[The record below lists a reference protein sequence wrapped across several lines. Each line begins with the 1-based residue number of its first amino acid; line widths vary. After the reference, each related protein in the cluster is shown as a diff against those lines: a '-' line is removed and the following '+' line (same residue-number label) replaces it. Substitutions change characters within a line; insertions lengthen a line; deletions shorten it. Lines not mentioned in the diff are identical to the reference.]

1 MHNNFY
7 FLRHLSA
14 ELNKKIIGFT
24 VVSCFSQNK
33 EELIIELNNSKESF
47 FIKASLQ
54 PSFCC
59 LSFPS
64 GFSRAK
70 KNSIDL
76 FNDILIKK
84 VIGIRQFENERSFAL
99 ELEDHFVLLF
109 KMHGNQSNIVL
120 FQKEK
125 VISIF
130 RNQFQ
135 NDYEINLSDLDK
147 TIDWNKEVFLN
158 SIGNLSQTP
167 SPGSC
172 PLEPASALVV
182 REDTHHGRNNTRNLS
197 QLYLTLGKEVNKYL
211 EEKFQGQ
218 KSSEDKWIVFQETIK
233 QLENPTFYIQEKD
246 GKLSLSLLPT
256 GKIEAEFTNPIEAI
270 NEFFYKHTTSQTFL
284 TEKAK
289 ALRELKD
296 QLKGRVSYLDKNQQ
310 KVDELQN
317 DQHHQLWA
325 DLIMANMHLIKQ
337 GTEKIQLE
345 NFYTGKP
352 EEIKLKKELNAQRNA
367 EVFYRKAKNQQIE
380 IDKLNES
387 IHAKK
392 KEIEKLKLSI
402 AYVEQAEDLKLL
414 RQHIKAEPA
423 KPKNNNLKALP
434 YHTFEF
440 KGFQIWVGKNAEAN
454 DELTLKHA
462 YKEDLWVHAKDVAG
476 SHVIIKHQSGK
487 NFPKDVIERAAQLAA
502 YNSKRKTDSLCPI
515 AVTPKKFVRK
525 RKGDPAGMVV
535 VEKEEVVMVVPK
547 L

>member
-1 MHNNFY
+1 M
-7 FLRHLSA
+7 
-14 ELNKKIIGFT
+14 
-24 VVSCFSQNK
+24 
-33 EELIIELNNSKESF
+33 
-47 FIKASLQ
+47 
-54 PSFCC
+54 
-59 LSFPS
+59 SFPS

>member
-1 MHNNFY
+1 LHNNFY
-7 FLRHLSA
+7 FLRQLSA
-14 ELNKKIIGFT
+14 ELNKKITGFT

-99 ELEDHFVLLF
+99 ELEDHFLLLF
-109 KMHGNQSNIVL
+109 KMHGNQSNMVL
-120 FQKEK
+120 FQNKK

-147 TIDWNKEVFLN
+147 TIDWSKDIFLN
-158 SIGNLSQTP
+158 TIENLSQTP

-172 PLEPASALVV
+172 PHEPASALVV
-182 REDTHHGRNNTRNLS
+182 REDTHHGRNNIGNLS
-197 QLYLTLGKEVNKYL
+197 TIYFTLGKEVNKYL
-211 EEKFQGQ
+211 EERFQGQ
-218 KSSEDKWIVFQETIK
+218 KENEAKWVVFQETIK
-233 QLENPTFYIQEKD
+233 QLENPKYYIQEKD
-246 GKLSLSLLPT
+246 GELSLSLLPT

-310 KVDELQN
+310 KVNELQN
-317 DQHHQLWA
+317 DQHYQLWA

-352 EEIKLKKELNAQRNA
+352 EEIKLKKEFNAQRNA

-387 IHAKK
+387 IQAKE

-402 AYVEQAEDLKLL
+402 AYVEQAEDLKSL
-414 RQHIKAEPA
+414 RQHIKAEPV
-423 KPKNNNLKALP
+423 KPKNSNLKALP

-440 KGFQIWVGKNAEAN
+440 KGYQIWVGKNAEAN

-462 YKEDLWVHAKDVAG
+462 YKEDLWLHAKDVAG

-487 NFPKDVIERAAQLAA
+487 NFPKDVIERAAELAA
-502 YNSKRKTDSLCPI
+502 YNSKRKTESLCPV

-535 VEKEEVVMVVPK
+535 VEKEEVVMVMPR

>member
-7 FLRHLSA
+7 FLRQLSA
-14 ELNKKIIGFT
+14 ELKKKIIGFT

-59 LSFPS
+59 LSFPP

-84 VIGIRQFENERSFAL
+84 IIAIRQFQNERSFAL

-120 FQKEK
+120 FQNEK

-135 NDYEINLSDLDK
+135 NDYEIIPSELDK
-147 TIDWNKEVFLN
+147 AIDWKKEVFLN
-158 SIGNLSQTP
+158 TLGNLSQTP

-172 PLEPASALVV
+172 PHEPASPLVV
-182 REDTHHGRNNTRNLS
+182 REDTHHGKGNLS
-197 QLYLTLGKEVNKYL
+197 PIYFTLGKEVNKYL
-211 EEKFQGQ
+211 EEKFQDQ
-218 KSSEDKWIVFQETIK
+218 KTSEDKWVVLQETIK
-233 QLENPTFYIQEKD
+233 QLENPQFYIQEKE

-256 GKIEAEFTNPIEAI
+256 GKIEAEFINPIEAI

-289 ALRELKD
+289 ALRELKE

-310 KVDELQN
+310 KVNELQN
-317 DQHHQLWA
+317 DQHYQLWA
-325 DLIMANMHLIKQ
+325 DLIMANMHLIKI
-337 GTEKIQLE
+337 GTEKITLE

-387 IHAKK
+387 IQAKK

-402 AYVEQAEDLKLL
+402 AYVEQAEDLKSL
-414 RQHIKAEPA
+414 RQHIKIEPT
-423 KPKNNNLKALP
+423 KPKNNNLKVLP
-434 YHTFEF
+434 YHAFEF

-454 DELTLKHA
+454 DELTLKYA
-462 YKEDLWVHAKDVAG
+462 YKEDLWLHAKDVAG
-476 SHVIIKHQSGK
+476 SHVVIKHQSGK
-487 NFPKDVIERAAQLAA
+487 NFPKEVMERAAELAA
-502 YNSKRKTDSLCPI
+502 YNSKRKTDSLCPV

-535 VEKEEVVMVVPK
+535 VEKEEVILVVPK